1 MNRGKSRKDE
11 IAISEGAIGQK
22 VSKNY
27 PYRVNELQYHVK
39 KNSTSTNV
47 AFEPQQTSS
56 NKFPFEGESSIE
68 NYTNTMSNKNYVYQ
82 GLANSLTLKLSA
94 NDHQKM
100 MKDHK
105 KLTQSFSSYS
115 NKPHI
120 GGRKQQTKKVSSFVR
135 SDDRQSFRA
144 GSSTHNQNSSSSRF
158 GGGVHR

>member
-1 MNRGKSRKDE
+1 MNRDKSRKEE

-22 VSKNY
+22 VNKNY
-27 PYRVNELQYHVK
+27 PYRVNELQYHLK

-82 GLANSLTLKLSA
+82 GLANSLTLKLTA

-100 MKDHK
+100 MKDDK
-105 KLTQSFSSYS
+105 TW
-115 NKPHI
+115 
-120 GGRKQQTKKVSSFVR
+120 
-135 SDDRQSFRA
+135 
-144 GSSTHNQNSSSSRF
+144 
-158 GGGVHR
+158 